1 MNLNERKNYNA
12 IDAMRI
18 VMALLV
24 LILHKPFIPETL
36 QLTKYFIEKV
46 LTGIAVPF
54 FFIVSSFFFFG
65 KLDGTAADNKKFW
78 KFEKR
83 MLILYVVWTVVYIP
97 INLIKFNGGTFRGMT
112 LSVFASAMLDI
123 LKQFLLSRS
132 FVHLWYIYTLIVSVA
147 VIFLLKKFLSNKA
160 ILALSFVCFA
170 ASSLLPCLY
179 PYIPHL
185 ETAYALLPGVL
196 TRTLQKGLLCTSL
209 GLVFSH
215 FDTKGKLPALGG
227 GLAIALAALLTFSAV
242 TYGKSNTFVE
252 TVQLFLTFACSACTF
267 LLCREIKLK
276 DSPVYPT
283 VRKYSSLIYFTHLL
297 FTAELYDTIAN
308 ATGIAAFSGSTFCV
322 FAFTLLGSFILA
334 TIIIHLSNKRGF
346 KWLKYIY

>member
-24 LILHKPFIPETL
+24 LILHKPFIPEML
-36 QLTKYFIEKV
+36 QLTKYLIEKV

-65 KLDGTAADNKKFW
+65 KLDGTAEDNKKFW

-83 MLILYVVWTVVYIP
+83 MLILHVVWTVVYIP
-97 INLIKFNGGTFRGMT
+97 VNLIKFNGGTFRGMT
-112 LSVFASAMLDI
+112 LSVFVSAMLNI
-123 LKQFLLSRS
+123 LKQFILSRS
-132 FVHLWYIYTLIVSVA
+132 FVHLWYIYALIVSVA

-160 ILALSFVCFA
+160 ILALSFGCFA
-170 ASSLLPCLY
+170 ASSLLPLSY
-179 PYIPHL
+179 VPHL

-196 TRTLQKGLLCTSL
+196 TRTLQKGLLCTSF
-209 GLVFSH
+209 GSCFSH

-227 GLAIALAALLTFSAV
+227 SLAIARAALLTFSAV
-242 TYGKSNTFVE
+242 TYGKSNTLVE